1 MVMTSRNFQAHST
14 SILIADDAQ
23 TCTIGNIVFVLMVD
37 TRALSMVRRP
47 ISETSKND
55 EDVCKMA
62 RYKFLEAL
70 SGSVIGEV

>member
-1 MVMTSRNFQAHST
+1 MAMTGCNFWTHST

-23 TCTIGNIVFVLMVD
+23 TRKIVFVLMVD
-37 TRALSMVRRP
+37 TRALSMIRRQ

-55 EDVCKMA
+55 GDECKMV